1 MDDIKERII
10 DKTIERFNKDG
21 LKFTLDELVEGMH
34 ISKKTVYKQFG
45 NKEELLKSVVDYVF
59 DAIREK
65 EEEIIADD
73 SLDLLEKIRRVVL
86 CLPDKYKDID
96 FIKAYQIKD
105 KYPDVYNHIVYK
117 IDNSWGNADKLF
129 AEAIE
134 KKLIKDVPL
143 VFIRLMIIGCTVQ
156 FITSKEVMDTGLSYE
171 EVMES
176 MMSVI
181 MAGIVL

>member
-1 MDDIKERII
+1 M
-10 DKTIERFNKDG
+10 
-21 LKFTLDELVEGMH
+21 
-34 ISKKTVYKQFG
+34 
-45 NKEELLKSVVDYVF
+45 
-59 DAIREK
+59 
-65 EEEIIADD
+65 
-73 SLDLLEKIRRVVL
+73 EKIRRVVL
-86 CLPDKYKDID
+86 CLPDKYKDIEAGVETED
-96 FIKAYQIKD
+96 EYSVIKAYQIND
-105 KYPDVYNHIVYK
+105 KYPDVYDHIVHK